1 MNDQINLEL
10 NPETVRYIINM
21 AREFQV
27 QEGATSIEDPISPS
41 DDWAMQALADQEG
54 DPTQDELKIAIQDL
68 EPDQQVQLV
77 ALMWLGRGSFSVVV
91 APPRKRTCALISSLL
106 IRVTSSII
114 RPTIRFRS
122 LWGAMGDPHLLVTNA
137 YVRCNKIS
145 ITVNSTV
152 SPSRVINYAYFGIS

>member
-27 QEGATSIEDPISPS
+27 QEGATNIEDPIGPS
-41 DDWAMQALADQEG
+41 DDWAMQVLPDQEG

-77 ALMWLGRGSFSVVV
+77 ALMWLGRGSFSVDEWETALKEAGDNWNRNTAEYVIGTPLV
-91 APPRKRTCALISSLL
+91 ADYLEEGLNQL
-106 IRVTSSII
+106 
-114 RPTIRFRS
+114 
-122 LWGAMGDPHLLVTNA
+122 G
-137 YVRCNKIS
+137 Y
-145 ITVNSTV
+145 
-152 SPSRVINYAYFGIS
+152 